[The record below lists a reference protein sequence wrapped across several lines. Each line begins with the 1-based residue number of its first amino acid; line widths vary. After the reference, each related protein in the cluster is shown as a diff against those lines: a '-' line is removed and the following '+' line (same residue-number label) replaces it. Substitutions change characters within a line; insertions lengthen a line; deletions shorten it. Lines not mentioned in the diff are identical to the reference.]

1 MKPSWIHYRSS
12 DIAYLISGTGPRLT
26 VCFHGF
32 LEDASSFMALSEYL
46 PDHTLI
52 AFDLPFH
59 GRTSWREGLELGVE
73 EWIEIIALCPE
84 IGGSDYGII
93 GYSMGGK
100 MALSVYQAR
109 PEQVPFLWLIAPD
122 GLKPDP
128 WHHFATRTAIGHAVM
143 KYNLRHPRSFMTLL
157 NVLERT
163 RVVNGSI
170 AKFVRYY
177 MQDESMRE
185 KVYQTWMTF
194 RDFRPETALIR
205 KQIVRYE
212 TGVSMV
218 FGRYDKLCPAARGR
232 AFAEGMAASVRMHS
246 LQAGHLLLRTHHL
259 RDVSL
264 ALTDHKP
271 EPAAAES

>member
-12 DIAYLISGTGPRLT
+12 DIAYMKAGSGPQLT

-32 LEDASSFMALSEYL
+32 LEDATSFISLAEYL
-46 PDHTLI
+46 PEHTLI

-59 GRTSWREGLELGVE
+59 GRTSWREGMNLGIK

-84 IGGSDYGII
+84 IGNNDYGIV

-100 MALSVYQAR
+100 IALSVYQAR
-109 PEQVPFLWLIAPD
+109 PERVPFLWLIAPD

-128 WHHFATRTAIGHAVM
+128 WHHFATRTSIGHAIM
-143 KYNLRHPRSFMTLL
+143 KYNLRNPGSFMRLL
-157 NVLERT
+157 DFLERT

-194 RDFRPETALIR
+194 RDFRPDTDNIR
-205 KQIVRYE
+205 SQIRRYK
-212 TGVSMV
+212 TKVSMV

-232 AFAEGMAASVRMHS
+232 TFSEGMSPLVKMKTLH
-246 LQAGHLLLRTHHL
+246 AGHLLMRTHHML
-259 RDVSL
+259 EVAH
-264 ALTDHKP
+264 ALTDSNKQAAVVKP
-271 EPAAAES
+271 